1 MSVVQRVLLVLSVVR
16 ISWEQD
22 SRELSKESMARR
34 STNNSMSAMM
44 ATSISEP
51 SQPVSSQNLSSTTAG
66 ELPQDNPAL
75 TQAFSRALEESL
87 PGIFAAVRAQVGGS
101 PSSSTHGLV
110 SAATNL
116 GTSPST
122 SYNLSGPPTSTGNLT
137 VPSFISTY
145 CTLDNAQ
152 PHVAASTPSFVSQP
166 LHRNGLVRPSW
177 TGGGD
182 STSLDCLPSSLALPT
197 RNLLPSTS
205 GYPALAK
212 AFVVGPDKNSIRH

>member
-1 MSVVQRVLLVLSVVR
+1 
-16 ISWEQD
+16 
-22 SRELSKESMARR
+22 
-34 STNNSMSAMM
+34 MSAMM
-44 ATSISEP
+44 AVADENSIAQESSPTSISEP
-51 SQPVSSQNLSSTTAG
+51 TQPVSSQNLSSATAG

-75 TQAFSRALEESL
+75 TQVFSRALEESL

-145 CTLDNAQ
+145 CTLGNTQ
-152 PHVAASTPSFVSQP
+152 PHVAASTPPFVSQP
-166 LHRNGLVRPSW
+166 PHRDGLVRPSW
-177 TGGGD
+177 MGGGGVA
-182 STSLDCLPSSLALPT
+182 TAHP
-197 RNLLPSTS
+197 
-205 GYPALAK
+205 
-212 AFVVGPDKNSIRH
+212 